1 MSDIEQAHAAAIAEL
16 VASPGRVFVTGGID
30 SGKTTFALRL
40 ARAAVEAGIVTAVI
54 DADLAQSTIGPP
66 ATVGLKIFRTPEETE
81 PDRLGQPDAMAFVGA
96 VSPRGKFLPLVTGT
110 AKLVLRAIEMGARMT
125 VVDTS
130 GLIGGVAGQVLKLN
144 KAELCR
150 PHHVVSLARGGEMEP
165 VVGVLRKFLS
175 LHVIELEVHPDIR
188 IRPVDER
195 LSYQE
200 QRLGAFLGP
209 EVHRWRVKPTVFMP
223 SLPPD
228 FDLSKLEGLLVG
240 VDDGTGDL
248 LGLGILEYRD
258 DTLRLLTPVAEGV
271 KALRLGSV
279 RATSRGTI
287 SGRVDIPA
295 MFGTD

>member
-1 MSDIEQAHAAAIAEL
+1 
-16 VASPGRVFVTGGID
+16 
-30 SGKTTFALRL
+30 
-40 ARAAVEAGIVTAVI
+40 
-54 DADLAQSTIGPP
+54 
-66 ATVGLKIFRTPEETE
+66 
-81 PDRLGQPDAMAFVGA
+81 
-96 VSPRGKFLPLVTGT
+96 
-110 AKLVLRAIEMGARMT
+110 
-125 VVDTS
+125 
-130 GLIGGVAGQVLKLN
+130 
-144 KAELCR
+144 
-150 PHHVVSLARGGEMEP
+150 
-165 VVGVLRKFLS
+165 
-175 LHVIELEVHPDIR
+175 
-188 IRPVDER
+188 
-195 LSYQE
+195 
-200 QRLGAFLGP
+200 
-209 EVHRWRVKPTVFMP
+209 VKPTVFMP